1 MLSIVFKKVKRMNVT
16 PAASLSSLMG
26 KLNRTL
32 SLGTDFYRIAKNII
46 HWSNSIREK
55 KLHYIQYFF
64 SMVFFFA
71 PLVVGETISLSTRKL
86 VTSVS
91 LKEIVPRY

>member
-16 PAASLSSLMG
+16 PVASLSSLMG
-26 KLNRTL
+26 KLNRTRSLLISIVLQRIL
-32 SLGTDFYRIAKNII
+32 SIGL
-46 HWSNSIREK
+46 IRYEKK